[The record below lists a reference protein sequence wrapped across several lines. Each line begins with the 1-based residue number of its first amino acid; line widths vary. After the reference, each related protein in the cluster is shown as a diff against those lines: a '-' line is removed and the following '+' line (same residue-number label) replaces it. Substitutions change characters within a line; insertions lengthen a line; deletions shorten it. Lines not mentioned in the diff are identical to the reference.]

1 LTKIEEAGIIKLLK
15 SFSEI
20 LRVDKELLTF
30 GVKFEFCQF
39 CRRRLLTFV
48 SMWQYAWC
56 QSHQIIS
63 MDSLSLCSGEIL
75 SDIKEVEE
83 FMAKHQVPSESS
95 KKRKKAEV
103 AKNPLHAGID
113 LENLY
118 MRTGM
123 KCCWNLLSILNYQW
137 IH

>member
-1 LTKIEEAGIIKLLK
+1 MLGLNLIRSSAWT
-15 SFSEI
+15 
-20 LRVDKELLTF
+20 EL
-30 GVKFEFCQF
+30 
-39 CRRRLLTFV
+39 
-48 SMWQYAWC
+48 A
-56 QSHQIIS
+56 
-63 MDSLSLCSGEIL
+63 GEIL

-113 LENLY
+113 LEKLY

-123 KCCWNLLSILNYQW
+123 KLRPAIGQHLSGLFES
-137 IH
+137 

>member
-1 LTKIEEAGIIKLLK
+1 MTKIEEAGIITLLK

-39 CRRRLLTFV
+39 CHRRLLTFI

-56 QSHQIIS
+56 QSHHQHG
-63 MDSLSLCSGEIL
+63 LTEPSGEIL